1 MSINQSVTLLALTYS
16 PQCICYLLSFLFFT
30 VYKVLNL
37 GSPLKHELKEKLI
50 SLNIPVINL
59 IIKINL
65 VFIPHL
71 EIKYFDLD
79 IDMFYKI
86 KFIFE
91 FYSKIEII
99 LILPELLS
107 WNSEL
112 ILYNS
117 CDSRI
122 HHF

>member
-1 MSINQSVTLLALTYS
+1 M
-16 PQCICYLLSFLFFT
+16 
-30 VYKVLNL
+30 
-37 GSPLKHELKEKLI
+37 KHELKKKLI

-86 KFIFE
+86 TLIFE
-91 FYSKIEII
+91 FYLRIEKI
-99 LILPELLS
+99 LILPELV
-107 WNSEL
+107 
-112 ILYNS
+112 
-117 CDSRI
+117 
-122 HHF
+122 

>member
-1 MSINQSVTLLALTYS
+1 M
-16 PQCICYLLSFLFFT
+16 
-30 VYKVLNL
+30 
-37 GSPLKHELKEKLI
+37 KHELKEKLI